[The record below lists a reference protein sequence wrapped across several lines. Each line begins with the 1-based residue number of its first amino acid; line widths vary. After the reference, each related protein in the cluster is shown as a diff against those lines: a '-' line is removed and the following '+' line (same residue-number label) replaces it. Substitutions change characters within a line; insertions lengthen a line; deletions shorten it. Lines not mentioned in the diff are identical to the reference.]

1 MYNITLIGTNH
12 SEQGKCN
19 SDELY
24 KIIEGINPDIIFEE
38 ISSTI
43 FDLFYTAKCDIDGIR
58 EIHKF
63 KLPRNLLDTINALPL
78 SAIPLEVNCIRKYL
92 RNFNIKN
99 VPVDIEVNYELSSN
113 LTLILT
119 EFYKHDDVYK
129 SLVDEA
135 KLLTEKHGFEY
146 LNSKTFFALND
157 KIKIRERELIESN
170 WYNIAELL
178 RLYDLSYKE
187 IIDDRENAMLQN
199 IYNYSKENVFKRAVF
214 LIGARHRNTIVEK
227 IIKYDIISEAKLIWR
242 MYGSECL

>member
-1 MYNITLIGTNH
+1 MYSITLIGTNH

-24 KIIEGINPDIIFEE
+24 KIIEDIRPEIIFEE

-43 FDLFYTAKCDIDGIR
+43 FDLFYTAKCVIDGIR
-58 EIHKF
+58 KIHKY
-63 KLPRNLLDTINALPL
+63 KLASNLLDTINALPV
-78 SAIPLEVNCIRKYL
+78 SEFPLEVNCIRKYL

-99 VPVDIEVNYELSSN
+99 VPVDIEFNYELSSN

-119 EFYKHDDVYK
+119 EFYKHDDLYK

-135 KLLTEKHGFEY
+135 KLLTEKHGFDY
-146 LNSKTFFALND
+146 LNSKTFFALNE
-157 KIKIRERELIESN
+157 KIKIRERELIESS
-170 WYNIAELL
+170 WYDRAELL

-187 IIDDRENAMLQN
+187 VIDDRENAMLQN
-199 IYNYSKENVFKRAVF
+199 VYNFCKENVFKRAVF

-227 IIKYDIISEAKLIWR
+227 IRKYDNVSEAKLIWT
-242 MYGSECL
+242 MYGNEYI